1 MFVAEAIG
9 SSFLGVLIDKLIA
22 SPLLEYARRKK
33 IDRTLEEWRKTL
45 THIEAVLCDAE
56 NKQIREKAVKVW
68 LDDLKSLAY
77 DIEDVIDEFDIEAK
91 QRSLTEG
98 PQACTS
104 KVRKLIPTCGALDPR
119 VMSFNKKMGEK
130 INKITRELD
139 AIAKRRVDLHLKEG
153 VRGVSFGIE
162 ERLQTTSL
170 VDESRIHGR
179 DADKEKIIELMLSD
193 EATKCDRVSVISM
206 VGMGGIG
213 KTTLAQIIYN
223 DGRVENRFDMRVWV
237 CVSDDFD
244 VVGITKAIL
253 ESITKRPCEFKTLE
267 LLQEKL
273 KNEMKEKRFFL
284 VLDDVWNE
292 NPNHWDV
299 LQAPFNVGARGSVVL
314 VTTRNENVASIMRTT
329 ASSYQLHQL
338 TDEQC
343 WLLFAQQAFKNLNSD
358 VCQNLESIGRKIAR
372 KCKGLPLAA
381 KTLAGL
387 LRSKQDSTAWNDVG
401 G

>member
-1 MFVAEAIG
+1 MFVAEAVG

-33 IDRTLEEWRKTL
+33 VDTTLQEWRRTL
-45 THIEAVLCDAE
+45 THIEAVLDDDE
-56 NKQIREKAVKVW
+56 NKQIREKAVEVW

-77 DIEDVIDEFDIEAK
+77 DIEDVVDEFDTEAK

-193 EATKCDRVSVISM
+193 EANQCDKVSVISI

-213 KTTLAQIIYN
+213 KTTLTQIIYN

-244 VVGITKAIL
+244 VVGITKAIV
-253 ESITKRPCEFKTLE
+253 ESITKHPCEFKTLE

-329 ASSYQLHQL
+329 TSS
-338 TDEQC
+338 
-343 WLLFAQQAFKNLNSD
+343 
-358 VCQNLESIGRKIAR
+358 
-372 KCKGLPLAA
+372 
-381 KTLAGL
+381 
-387 LRSKQDSTAWNDVG
+387 
-401 G
+401 

>member
-1 MFVAEAIG
+1 
-9 SSFLGVLIDKLIA
+9 
-22 SPLLEYARRKK
+22 
-33 IDRTLEEWRKTL
+33 
-45 THIEAVLCDAE
+45 
-56 NKQIREKAVKVW
+56 
-68 LDDLKSLAY
+68 
-77 DIEDVIDEFDIEAK
+77 
-91 QRSLTEG
+91 
-98 PQACTS
+98 
-104 KVRKLIPTCGALDPR
+104 
-119 VMSFNKKMGEK
+119 MGEK

-139 AIAKRRVDLHLKEG
+139 AIAKRRLDLHMKEG
-153 VRGVSFGIE
+153 VGKVSFGIE

-170 VDESRIHGR
+170 ADESRIHGR

-193 EATKCDRVSVISM
+193 EANQCDKVSVISI

-213 KTTLAQIIYN
+213 KTTLTQIIYN

-244 VVGITKAIL
+244 VVGITKAIV
-253 ESITKRPCEFKTLE
+253 ESITKHPCEFKTLE

-329 ASSYQLHQL
+329 TSS
-338 TDEQC
+338 
-343 WLLFAQQAFKNLNSD
+343 
-358 VCQNLESIGRKIAR
+358 
-372 KCKGLPLAA
+372 
-381 KTLAGL
+381 
-387 LRSKQDSTAWNDVG
+387 
-401 G
+401 